1 MAHSHPNC
9 CEMDVARSLIHLAHV
24 PNGNENR
31 NQNVDANACLD
42 TQFHPLSQGS
52 TPKTAQS
59 GLQHSVI
66 KTEPTDGQGGAPM
79 HQEYNINYPRS
90 PAQYITPIPN
100 PVQCPT
106 QTGVQAHAPA
116 LAPPMAGGGEAL
128 QGHLIRQQLLAGIPP
143 EDIITI
149 DRRSQETPTTNVN
162 TPENP
167 SLIHISNQGVFF
179 PHVPPATYTPRT
191 TYPVPSMNS
200 MKGGAPPAG
209 YLTVPEE
216 TTFNH
221 KPTFER
227 GPTSFVTN
235 IAGSAVGA
243 YGDLEHHHIRTTN
256 VSLNMGAS
264 AHGEYMPLE
273 YTPPA
278 SALNLNKAEYL
289 FGSHAAIKNEP
300 TAVTPR
306 HILRSQGTNAFEPRF
321 AGTACVPHNLPSSQ
335 YEFYSGL
342 QSDRMQKPSSK
353 DPGRGYGTMYEPDR
367 ATPGNY
373 QSTCQT
379 HIAGASD
386 ARQHKADTPEHPS
399 TDSQNTQTVIEG
411 VSYDVHLNTF
421 SILLAL
427 LEHPE
432 IAVLLT
438 GELCVQDLINLQST
452 SKACHSFTVKYLP
465 KIVRLQTLRR
475 SRVASHIFPWRC
487 YSKLRFKRIAI
498 DNEIDPFS
506 TACSVDSVVAST
518 ASFRW
523 LQMVRSRDQTVH
535 IILACLQRAG
545 YGFPSRYRFAIFK
558 LWFLMDI
565 PDTARR
571 VWTVQNRNLWTD
583 LDLFMAIFFI
593 VRLDMYVK
601 IVRKNQTG
609 GQRRLIMAQPSLYL
623 CRDMLLGHALRSDI
637 ELLRALIRWRYNPRP
652 SEAFEGEIFGVP
664 SAEVGSLQYE
674 GYGKGREQNKKL
686 RRPDEIILREAQRR
700 RLDVQQMYV
709 RIFIHGQPQA
719 FARCERP
726 LVPWD
731 LEVRNAT
738 QDCDDPIGPFL
749 VLD

>member
-1 MAHSHPNC
+1 MAHSHPNR

-24 PNGNENR
+24 PDGNENR
-31 NQNVDANACLD
+31 NQDLDASAGVD
-42 TQFHPLSQGS
+42 TQLQPLSQDS
-52 TPKTAQS
+52 ILKAAQS
-59 GLQHSVI
+59 EPQHSVI
-66 KTEPTDGQGGAPM
+66 KTEPTDGQHGEPIHHA
-79 HQEYNINYPRS
+79 YNISYLRS
-90 PAQYITPIPN
+90 PAQHITPN
-100 PVQCPT
+100 STPVQCPP
-106 QTGVQAHAPA
+106 QTGAHAHAPV
-116 LAPPMAGGGEAL
+116 LASPMAGGGEAL

-149 DRRSQETPTTNVN
+149 DRHYQDNPNTNIN

-179 PHVPPATYTPRT
+179 PHVPPATYTPQT
-191 TYPVPSMNS
+191 AYPVLNVNR
-200 MKGGAPPAG
+200 MKGEAPPSR
-209 YLTVPEE
+209 YLTVPTE
-216 TTFNH
+216 THFNH
-221 KPTFER
+221 KATFER
-227 GPTSFVTN
+227 APATFVTN
-235 IAGSAVGA
+235 AAGNTLGA
-243 YGDLEHHHIRTTN
+243 YGDLEDHHIETTSF
-256 VSLNMGAS
+256 SLSMGSYAQ
-264 AHGEYMPLE
+264 GEYMPLE
-273 YTPPA
+273 YTQPA

-289 FGSHAAIKNEP
+289 FGSHSAIKNEP
-300 TAVTPR
+300 IAVTPR
-306 HILRSQGTNAFEPRF
+306 HILRSQETNASDPQFV
-321 AGTACVPHNLPSSQ
+321 GTAYVPHGFPSSQ
-335 YEFYSGL
+335 YEGHSGL
-342 QSDRMQKPSSK
+342 RLNRMQKPSTR
-353 DPGRGYGTMYEPDR
+353 DPRRGYGTMYEYDR
-367 ATPGNY
+367 ATFGSY
-373 QSTCQT
+373 QSTGQAYT
-379 HIAGASD
+379 ASESD
-386 ARQHKADTPEHPS
+386 TGQRKADTPKCPS
-399 TDSQNTQTVIEG
+399 TDVQNIQTVIEG
-411 VSYDVHLNTF
+411 ESYGVNLNTF
-421 SILLAL
+421 NILLAL
-427 LEHPE
+427 FKHPE
-432 IAVLLT
+432 IAVRLT

-452 SKACHSFTVKYLP
+452 SRACHSFTVKYLP

-487 YSKLRFKRIAI
+487 YSKLRFRRIAI
-498 DNEIDPFS
+498 GNEIDPFS
-506 TACSVDSVVAST
+506 TTCSVDSVVAST
-518 ASFRW
+518 ASLRW

-545 YGFPSRYRFAIFK
+545 YGFPLRYRFAIFK

-601 IVRKNQTG
+601 IMRKNQTG

-623 CRDMLLGHALRSDI
+623 CRDMLLGRALRSDI

-652 SEAFEGEIFGVP
+652 SEVPEGEIFGVP

-686 RRPDEIILREAQRR
+686 RRPDEVILQEAQRR

-709 RIFIHGQPQA
+709 RIFIHGQPQT
-719 FARCERP
+719 FAQCERP

>member
-24 PNGNENR
+24 LDGNENR
-31 NQNVDANACLD
+31 NQNLDASAGLD
-42 TQFHPLSQGS
+42 AQSHPLSQDS
-52 TPKTAQS
+52 TPKTAQREP
-59 GLQHSVI
+59 QHSVV
-66 KTEPTDGQGGAPM
+66 KTEPTDGQDGAPI
-79 HQEYNINYPRS
+79 HQAYNVNYLRPS
-90 PAQYITPIPN
+90 AQHITPIPT
-100 PVQCPT
+100 PVQCPP
-106 QTGVQAHAPA
+106 QTGAHAHAPVFT
-116 LAPPMAGGGEAL
+116 PTIAGGGEAL

-149 DRRSQETPTTNVN
+149 DRRSQETPNTNIN

-179 PHVPPATYTPRT
+179 PHVPPATYIPRT
-191 TYPVPSMNS
+191 AYPVPNMNR
-200 MKGGAPPAG
+200 MKGGAPPAR

-216 TTFNH
+216 TSFNH

-227 GPTSFVTN
+227 APTTIVTN
-235 IAGSAVGA
+235 TAKNTVSAYGNLERHHTGATHDSLIMGA
-243 YGDLEHHHIRTTN
+243 Y
-256 VSLNMGAS
+256 
-264 AHGEYMPLE
+264 AHGANMPLG
-273 YTPPA
+273 YTQPA
-278 SALNLNKAEYL
+278 NALNSHRAEYL

-300 TAVTPR
+300 IAVAPR
-306 HILRSQGTNAFEPRF
+306 HILRSQGTNAFDPRF
-321 AGTACVPHNLPSSQ
+321 VGTAYVPHGFPSSQ
-335 YEFYSGL
+335 YEDYPGL
-342 QSDRMQKPSSK
+342 RSIEMQRPLTK
-353 DPGRGYGTMYEPDR
+353 DPERAYETMYEYDR
-367 ATPGNY
+367 ATPRTY
-373 QSTCQT
+373 QSTNQVHT
-379 HIAGASD
+379 ADGSD
-386 ARQHKADTPEHPS
+386 ACQSTADTPQRPS
-399 TDSQNTQTVIEG
+399 TDSQNTQTVFEG
-411 VSYDVHLNTF
+411 MTYGVHLDTF
-421 SILLAL
+421 NILLAL
-427 LEHPE
+427 LKHPE

-452 SKACHSFTVKYLP
+452 SKACHNFTVKYLP

-487 YSKLRFKRIAI
+487 YPKLRFRRIAI

-535 IILACLQRAG
+535 TILACLQRAG

-609 GQRRLIMAQPSLYL
+609 GQRRLLMAQPSLYL
-623 CRDMLLGHALRSDI
+623 CRDMLLGHALRNDI
-637 ELLRALIRWRYNPRP
+637 ELLSALIRWRYNPRP
-652 SEAFEGEIFGVP
+652 SEILESEIFGVP

-686 RRPDEIILREAQRR
+686 RRPDEVILREAQRR
-700 RLDVQQMYV
+700 RLDVQQIYV

-738 QDCDDPIGPFL
+738 HDCDDPIGPFL